1 MKKSIIVISCIL
13 LLLVTVGTTLALV
26 FTNTDPVENTFNPSK
41 VSCAVVEDNNSAV
54 EGDESTIEV
63 ENSTVN
69 NVTVKK
75 GVKIKNTG
83 DTDAFIRVAVVV
95 NWMSADGKKVWAV
108 DPVLAQYATDLKG
121 EYFIEFNTNS
131 NWIQGADGYWYYTKS
146 VAPGAST
153 PNLINTAYLMNGVTG
168 PKGTDGMQYYL
179 SIEIVA
185 SAIQSTPTDVVKG
198 EWGVTVNSNGE
209 ISK

>member
-1 MKKSIIVISCIL
+1 MKINFTKNTITLTSIAL
-13 LLLVTVGTTLALV
+13 LLLITVGTTLALV
-26 FTNTDPVENTFNPSK
+26 FTNTAPVENTFKPSK
-41 VSCAVVEDNNSAV
+41 VSCAVVEGTNAP
-54 EGDESTIEV
+54 V
-63 ENSTVN
+63 ENS
-69 NVTVKK
+69 NVDIGAVKQD
-75 GVKIKNTG
+75 VKIKNTG

-95 NWMSADGKKVWAV
+95 NWMSEGGKVWAV
-108 DPVLAQYATDLKG
+108 DPVLAQYATDPNG

-153 PNLINTAYLMNGVTG
+153 QNLINNAYLMDGVTG
-168 PKGTDGMQYYL
+168 PKGTDGTQYYL